1 MPWKS
6 AAGAASSDQMKI
18 EFSREKQ
25 QVEMKKKAKH
35 ELKTANGSRK
45 REENC
50 VNCGGLF
57 VIIMNRVG
65 E

>member
-25 QVEMKKKAKH
+25 QVEMKKKKQ
-35 ELKTANGSRK
+35 TRT
-45 REENC
+45 
-50 VNCGGLF
+50 
-57 VIIMNRVG
+57 
-65 E
+65 